1 MRFAPRVAVIAA
13 ILVLSFPGF
22 AAASD
27 SPSAQALAAA
37 MSAYGRAVR
46 EGRVAKPGLL
56 TLIDYTRP
64 STEPRLWVLD
74 VLTGHVQFR
83 ELVAH
88 GRNSG
93 QVLPTAFSNADGTH
107 MSSLGLFVTLDSY
120 VGNNGYSLRL
130 DGLDPGLN
138 DHARRP
144 RHRHPRRRLRE
155 SEDRRPAGTSGTQL
169 GMPGRPD
176 VGRQT
181 ADRSDQGW
189 IGRLRVRQALRRELK
204 QPNDSATSCVSRGR
218 IRRDGLGV
226 CVIAPRPR
234 RRLGTGQADPQVAA
248 TVQQAMSTAKLPSIR
263 WGKISDVAQK
273 LTAIYAR
280 RARRVALVRW
290 QRRPSPVLAPIVDAL
305 THADDH
311 GLDPADYDASTLFA
325 RVAAASAPGASPS
338 DRAQRRSRR
347 ERAQ

>member
-1 MRFAPRVAVIAA
+1 VRFAPRVAVIAA

-22 AAASD
+22 TAASD

-93 QVLPTAFSNADGTH
+93 EVLPTAFSNADGTH

-138 DHARRP
+138 DHALARAIVI
-144 RHRHPRRRLRE
+144 HGAAYVNQKIAAL
-155 SEDRRPAGTSGTQL
+155 Q
-169 GMPGRPD
+169 
-176 VGRQT
+176 
-181 ADRSDQGW
+181 
-189 IGRLRVRQALRRELK
+189 GRLGRSWGCPAVRTSVARPLIDRIKGGSVVFVYGKR
-204 QPNDSATSCVSRGR
+204 SA
-218 IRRDGLGV
+218 
-226 CVIAPRPR
+226 
-234 RRLGTGQADPQVAA
+234 
-248 TVQQAMSTAKLPSIR
+248 
-263 WGKISDVAQK
+263 
-273 LTAIYAR
+273 
-280 RARRVALVRW
+280 
-290 QRRPSPVLAPIVDAL
+290 
-305 THADDH
+305 
-311 GLDPADYDASTLFA
+311 
-325 RVAAASAPGASPS
+325 
-338 DRAQRRSRR
+338 
-347 ERAQ
+347 EN

>member
-22 AAASD
+22 TAASD

-93 QVLPTAFSNADGTH
+93 EVLPTAFSNADGTH

-138 DHARRP
+138 DHALARAIVI
-144 RHRHPRRRLRE
+144 HGAAYVNQKIAAL
-155 SEDRRPAGTSGTQL
+155 Q
-169 GMPGRPD
+169 
-176 VGRQT
+176 
-181 ADRSDQGW
+181 
-189 IGRLRVRQALRRELK
+189 GRLGRSWGCPAVRTSVARPLIDRIKGGSVVFVYGKR
-204 QPNDSATSCVSRGR
+204 SA
-218 IRRDGLGV
+218 
-226 CVIAPRPR
+226 
-234 RRLGTGQADPQVAA
+234 
-248 TVQQAMSTAKLPSIR
+248 
-263 WGKISDVAQK
+263 
-273 LTAIYAR
+273 
-280 RARRVALVRW
+280 
-290 QRRPSPVLAPIVDAL
+290 
-305 THADDH
+305 
-311 GLDPADYDASTLFA
+311 
-325 RVAAASAPGASPS
+325 
-338 DRAQRRSRR
+338 
-347 ERAQ
+347 EN